1 MEQKKECAREGNTN
15 AQNAVKGKE
24 YQNPSQ
30 KVYHD
35 KSGLSIVTN
44 KNTELKYF
52 TGIKDRNC
60 AWCGKNFIP
69 TRPEYAC
76 GDCCSYTCCLRYDE
90 QRNIPIYGKKA
101 VVMMHPR
108 KRTDILKFD
117 SAVEAGEFV
126 GIDAKNIRNA
136 CNGLSETSAGYA
148 WRWLDERD
156 FYIEPEPPKPE
167 PKENVS
173 VWIKKSTEQEHVR
186 LANIYGVTRNRMAT
200 IIVENAIEK
209 KEYGNV
215 KENS

>member
-1 MEQKKECAREGNTN
+1 MMEQKKRISEGNTN
-15 AQNAVKGKE
+15 AQVESEGSKE
-24 YQNPSQ
+24 YGNPSQ
-30 KVYHD
+30 QVYHD

-44 KNTELKYF
+44 KNTELKCF
-52 TGIKDRNC
+52 TGIREKNC
-60 AWCGKNFIP
+60 AWCGKNFVP
-69 TRPEYAC
+69 TRPQYAW

-117 SAVEAGEFV
+117 SAVEAAEFA

-173 VWIKKSTEQEHVR
+173 IWIKKSTEQELVR
-186 LANIYGVTRNRMAT
+186 LAKKYNVTRNRMAS
-200 IIVENAIEK
+200 IMVEKAIEK

-215 KENS
+215 